1 MTPPVHGIVFS
12 YNRAMQLD
20 ATLRSFYL
28 HCRDAQLVH
37 LTVLIKTDDPHY
49 AQQYQSL
56 AIDYPQV
63 TFYPEKNFRQ
73 DALKILTACLPNLFV
88 RLWLLSFSYLLNTQ
102 HIQIPFI
109 KGVINRQARKM
120 QQRIAFEKN
129 RLHDK
134 SYTLFLVD
142 DNVFVNDFSMGDVIQ
157 ALEFCPDG
165 LGFSLRLGKNTSYC
179 YTRDSNQ
186 RLPFF
191 SQLNQKVM
199 CYAWPE
205 ADFDFGYPLEI
216 SSSVFCSPQI
226 AALVS
231 TLQFNQPNKLE
242 GVLAACSHLFRET
255 YPHLLC
261 FETSVTFCN
270 PINMVQQIFSNR
282 AGEVEAFSAQALAE
296 RFDCGDRI
304 NVKALDGFVSNSC
317 HQDIEFRFNRFS

>member
-1 MTPPVHGIVFS
+1 MNSPVHGIVFS

-37 LTVLIKTDDPHY
+37 LTVLMKADDPNY
-49 AQQYQSL
+49 AHQYQSL
-56 AIDYPQV
+56 ALDYPQV
-63 TFYPEKNFRQ
+63 TFYPEEKFRK
-73 DALKILTACLPNLFV
+73 DALKILTACLTNPFV

-102 HIQIPFI
+102 HIRIPFI
-109 KGVINRQARKM
+109 KGAIKDQARKM
-120 QQRIAFEKN
+120 RERIASEKN

-134 SYTLFLVD
+134 PYTLFLVD
-142 DNVFVNDFSMGDVIQ
+142 DNVFVSDFSMKHVIQ
-157 ALEFCPDG
+157 ALESCPDG

-179 YTRDSNQ
+179 YARDSNQ
-186 RLPFF
+186 RLPSF
-191 SQLNQKVM
+191 SQVNQKVI
-199 CYAWPE
+199 CYTWPE

-216 SSSVFCSPQI
+216 SSSVFCGPQI

-270 PINMVQQIFSNR
+270 PINKVQQFFSNR
-282 AGEVEAFSAQALAE
+282 AGEAEAFSVQALAE
-296 RFDCGDRI
+296 RFDCGERI
-304 NVKALDGFVSNSC
+304 NVNELDGFVPNSC
-317 HQDIEFRFNRFS
+317 HQDIEFIFNRFS